1 MANYT
6 KTINKATFRQKLA
19 IYELLKDFLKTNDD
33 GTAEYIEGMN
43 DEGIAKRVEGATVNH
58 VAGIRRAEF
67 GNFPVQQRGN
77 VSTLQARI
85 EQLETAV
92 ANLIKCNHD
101 LAQKHDTLCKTL
113 ALNKVADVRHLATTH
128 RDNGAG
134 VVATHVGR

>member
-1 MANYT
+1 MNG
-6 KTINKATFRQKLA
+6 KTINKATFRQKLKL
-19 IYELLKDFLKTNDD
+19 YELLKEFLKVNED

-43 DEGIAKRVEGATVNH
+43 DEAIAKRVEGATASH
-58 VAGIRRAEF
+58 VANIRRAEF
-67 GNFPVQQRGN
+67 GNFPTQQRGN
-77 VSTLQARI
+77 VATLQARI

>member
-1 MANYT
+1 MANHGR
-6 KTINKATFRQKLA
+6 TINKATFRQKLA
-19 IYELLKDFLKTNDD
+19 IYELLKDNLKVNED
-33 GTAEYIEGMN
+33 GTAEYIDNMN
-43 DEGIAKRVEGATVNH
+43 DEGIAKRVEGATVSH
-58 VAGIRRAEF
+58 VANIRRAEF
-67 GNFPVQQRGN
+67 GNFPTTTKGN
-77 VSTLQARI
+77 IASLQSRI

-128 RDNGAG
+128 RENGAG